1 MSIPKVYYIELFI
14 SYLLHFSYYYTKS
27 IIYRT
32 FICINPKNEV
42 ILHQKF
48 DIMNLIE
55 IGIVLKNRRNELD
68 ITQTDLAELANV
80 TKGTVIRYEK
90 GEGNPSFSVLNK
102 LLNVLGL
109 ELNVDVIKTK

>member
-1 MSIPKVYYIELFI
+1 M
-14 SYLLHFSYYYTKS
+14 
-27 IIYRT
+27 IYRT
-32 FICINPKNEV
+32 YTCVNLENDV

-48 DIMNLIE
+48 DIMNLTE
-55 IGIVLKNRRNELD
+55 IGVVLKNRRKELY

-109 ELNVDVIKTK
+109 ELMVDIIKTK

>member
-1 MSIPKVYYIELFI
+1 
-14 SYLLHFSYYYTKS
+14 
-27 IIYRT
+27 
-32 FICINPKNEV
+32 
-42 ILHQKF
+42 
-48 DIMNLIE
+48 MNLTE

-109 ELNVDVIKTK
+109 ELKVDVIKTK